1 MSEIKFLIYLIIFP
15 NVLGS
20 LLLHVLRHDVLVSGY
35 LVSDVPPGLLPR
47 KENSTVSYNAS

>member
-1 MSEIKFLIYLIIFP
+1 MSKIKFLIYLIIFP

-20 LLLHVLRHDVLVSGY
+20 LLLHVLRHDVLVGGY

-47 KENSTVSYNAS
+47 KENSTVSYDAS